1 MCHYHQAPHPH
12 HPLPG
17 GKANS
22 DSCQILHR
30 WRGERLC
37 RHCQV
42 PEETDWWLLILEMG
56 EIGVCQITPIIII
69 VGWVSGSS
77 DTDTGARSSD
87 LWISFPFFCS
97 FFLFFFLLFFS
108 FFWESG
114 SADTARCQIIW
125 SLEWCLELRYSSK
138 WEKAKNAS
146 RKHLIFRHLGLS
158 CQNLLGV
165 LGGKIKHYVS
175 PINWF
180 FAKPPL
186 HQSANALN
194 TKKHLS
200 YNVAHKL
207 LKTLSRTR
215 DPRGFAVKFY
225 TEEGNWDIVGNNTPI
240 FFIRYTYIWIFLF
253 LFLCEYKLRFL
264 TWALNDCKTN

>member
-1 MCHYHQAPHPH
+1 MIVDLGNGRNWCLPNHPNH
-12 HPLPG
+12 H
-17 GKANS
+17 
-22 DSCQILHR
+22 HR
-30 WRGERLC
+30 WLGERLI
-37 RHCQV
+37 RH
-42 PEETDWWLLILEMG
+42 WH
-56 EIGVCQITPIIII
+56 
-69 VGWVSGSS
+69 
-77 DTDTGARSSD
+77 
-87 LWISFPFFCS
+87 
-97 FFLFFFLLFFS
+97 
-108 FFWESG
+108 
-114 SADTARCQIIW
+114 RCQIIW

-207 LKTLSRTR
+207 LKTLPRTR

-240 FFIRYTYIWIFLF
+240 FFIRYICIWILLIHFLWIQVAF
-253 LFLCEYKLRFL
+253 PHLGSKWLQNKSNHRDPILFPNFIHTQKRNPVILMSFQ
-264 TWALNDCKTN
+264 